1 MGFTS
6 KVSKKAELIFF
17 KPLKVLATED
27 AKETG
32 ILGEISFP
40 GKPASGVAVFTATK
54 KFVQARNLSPNFRA
68 RMPATQQHP
77 KFFSALMATHS
88 ATRGESSFRE
98 VDTLSCSA
106 KAVPELIHVDGYGL
120 LEQYAIDDELNLF
133 SRGSYERNG
142 TKLPQDRVLGGYGY
156 LLNDPYFARA
166 DGGFGALTLHIFT
179 PQQPVSRQSL
189 DSVLADASSIF
200 AGESKVFNRML
211 FVMYD
216 QEEGQATM
224 AEIKSFHDSH
234 DYEEIIEQITKAV
247 KNGSPLF
254 YRRGFQPVYFDY
266 SLYCTENKYG
276 ESKLSKRLKKAEKRL
291 GLDETQALSLNVQK
305 GPVRNLRKEV
315 VLGPVLASQ
324 SFYCKD
330 EVIIP
335 GAGRSFI
342 FLRGEYNFLAKLNK
356 LPDDVVNSISNKIG
370 ISENEQILG
379 IKKNTIDDDNR
390 PSDGI
395 KVSTPAHENEE
406 VNFEMGGEL

>member
-17 KPLKVLATED
+17 KPLKVLGTSD
-27 AKETG
+27 VKETG

-54 KFVQARNLSPNFRA
+54 KFIQARNLSPNFRA

-98 VDTLSCSA
+98 IDTLSCSA
-106 KAVPELIHVDGYGL
+106 KPVPELIHVDGYGL
-120 LEQYAIDDELNLF
+120 LDQYAIDDELNLF
-133 SRGSYERNG
+133 SRGSYERKG
-142 TKLPQDRVLGGYGY
+142 TQLPQDRIIGGYGY

-179 PQQPVSRQSL
+179 PQQSVTQQSL

-234 DYEEIIEQITKAV
+234 DYEEIIDQITKAV
-247 KNGSPLF
+247 RNGSPLY
-254 YRRGFQPVYFDY
+254 YRRGFYPVYFDY
-266 SLYCTENKYG
+266 SLYCVENKYG

-291 GLDETQALSLNVQK
+291 GLNDNQALSLSVQK
-305 GPVRNLRKEV
+305 GPMRTPRKEI

-324 SFYCKD
+324 SFYNKD
-330 EVIIP
+330 GEIIA

-342 FLRGEYNFLAKLNK
+342 FLKGEYNFLAKLNK
-356 LPDDVVNSISNKIG
+356 LPDDVVNSINNKIG
-370 ISENEQILG
+370 ISENEEQFG
-379 IKKNTIDDDNR
+379 INNNTIDTDRR
-390 PSDGI
+390 PASGI
-395 KVSTPAHENEE
+395 KVPTPEHENEE
-406 VNFEMGGEL
+406 ANFEMGGEL